1 MVDTYSDETGVLD
14 FTRTQHGAG
23 MSNRASAK
31 ALINVMQRQFKTTMN
46 NIFTVTDMKNLAQV
60 IKSHF
65 YNLFAVVLF
74 FMYFDFQ

>member
-23 MSNRASAK
+23 MSNRAAAK

-46 NIFTVTDMKNLAQV
+46 NTFTVTDMKNLAQV

-74 FMYFDFQ
+74 FMYSDFQ